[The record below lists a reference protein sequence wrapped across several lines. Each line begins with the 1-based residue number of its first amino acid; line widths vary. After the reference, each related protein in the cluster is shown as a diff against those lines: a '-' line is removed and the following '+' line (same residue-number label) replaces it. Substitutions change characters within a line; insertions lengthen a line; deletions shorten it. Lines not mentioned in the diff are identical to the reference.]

1 MTMLDQNPNGAN
13 NNTGTPVNRHSHEI
27 IRNKL
32 KYESTYE
39 FDENSA
45 STLAP
50 NYKPRYLLEETTI
63 DENPNHQTK
72 GNFTL
77 SKILSL
83 LGRCFCKCI
92 YSIVTCSCL
101 QLSPRYLFSF
111 CFGSRRRATFLISIS
126 TAFCLLLNTFILD
139 PLALSI
145 GNYHSTSLAKRQS
158 FGFFED
164 IPQERWKLLQKR
176 VHEQRKKQRKKKK
189 MGISN
194 KLSGKVIVL
203 DPSHY
208 NKASEFY
215 QHHWQTDFTC
225 PHEER
230 IGTLQDG
237 GRYLCDPLNIA
248 STSNDRLQQH
258 KGNGCLIYTSS
269 ANIHEFKFEKALLEK
284 IGSCDIHVFSPNG
297 QLIELD
303 VPPDGVTFHPW
314 GFQSTS
320 HNNNLQNSNDARTS
334 DNANNEL
341 KTFQETLQLLG
352 HCGKTID
359 VFTLD
364 CEGCEFDLYRDLFD
378 NMHGYDHD
386 HSYSQSTAGDTI
398 CIPAALM
405 QVSIQVH
412 GAPSKVTNDFFAKF
426 QDEGYV
432 IFRKDA
438 VLESSGNEQTYG
450 FLKLAD
456 SFFKRI

>member
-1 MTMLDQNPNGAN
+1 MTILDQNPNDAN
-13 NNTGTPVNRHSHEI
+13 NNTGTPVNRNSNEI

-32 KYESTYE
+32 KYECTY
-39 FDENSA
+39 DDASVNASVNASA

-63 DENPNHQTK
+63 DEHPNQTK

-77 SKILSL
+77 SILSL

-92 YSIVTCSCL
+92 YSMATCSCL
-101 QLSPRYLFSF
+101 QISPRCLFSF
-111 CFGSRRRATFLISIS
+111 CFGSRRRATFLISMS
-126 TAFCLLLNTFILD
+126 AAFCLLMNTFILD

-145 GNYHSTSLAKRQS
+145 GNYHNTSLAKKQS

-176 VHEQRKKQRKKKK
+176 VHEQRKKQRKR
-189 MGISN
+189 G

-208 NKASEFY
+208 AKASEFY
-215 QHHWQTDFTC
+215 QHHWQPDFTC

-248 STSNDRLQQH
+248 MTSNDRLQQH

-269 ANIHEFKFEKALLEK
+269 ANIHEFKFEKALLNK
-284 IGSCDIHVFSPNG
+284 IGSCEIHVFSPNG
-297 QLIELD
+297 KSIELD
-303 VPPDGVTFHPW
+303 TPDGVTFHQW
-314 GFQSTS
+314 GFKSTS
-320 HNNNLQNSNDARTS
+320 HNFQNNNDTS
-334 DNANNEL
+334 ASANEL

-364 CEGCEFDLYRDLFD
+364 CEGCEFDLYKDFFD
-378 NMHGYDHD
+378 NMHDHD
-386 HSYSQSTAGDTI
+386 HSYSQSAAGGDTSTI
-398 CIPAALM
+398 CTPAALM

-412 GAPSKVTNDFFAKF
+412 GAPSKVTNDLFAKF

-438 VLESSGNEQTYG
+438 VLETSGNEQTYG